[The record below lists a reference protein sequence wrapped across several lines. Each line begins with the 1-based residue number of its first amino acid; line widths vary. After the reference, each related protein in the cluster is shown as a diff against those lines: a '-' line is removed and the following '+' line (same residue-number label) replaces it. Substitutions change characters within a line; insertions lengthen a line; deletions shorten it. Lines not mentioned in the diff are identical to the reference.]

1 MRLASIATAGL
12 IAALLLP
19 SAGAMAQDDAAAS
32 SVPGSVPPSASPG
45 ASPAPSA
52 AVGEAAA
59 DGEAAAEALLELV
72 PIEAAGLPLREQA
85 TTFGVEELR
94 ANSAEQELAVLES
107 LISAAGAPADGIGVA
122 AVLATTADGAGG
134 ILLQVIEVPGMR
146 PEDGIT
152 FWRAM
157 LDLANETSTSEEVDV
172 AGKTAIAYTSP
183 DDPDMTAHL
192 YAVEGAA
199 WLIIA
204 SDAALLEDV
213 LSELP

>member
-19 SAGAMAQDDAAAS
+19 SAGALAQDDAAAS
-32 SVPGSVPPSASPG
+32 SAPGSALPTASPG
-45 ASPAPSA
+45 ASPVASA

-59 DGEAAAEALLELV
+59 ESEAAAEALLELI

-85 TTFGVEELR
+85 TTFGVEEMR
-94 ANSAEQELAVLES
+94 ANSAEQELAVLER

-134 ILLQVIEVPGMR
+134 ILLQVIGVPGMR
-146 PEDGIT
+146 PEDGIA
-152 FWRAM
+152 FWSAM
-157 LDLANETSTSEEVDV
+157 LDLANETSSVEQLEVG
-172 AGKTAIAYTSP
+172 GKTVTTYVSP
-183 DDPDMTAHL
+183 ADPDVMAHL
-192 YAVEGAA
+192 YSVDGAA

-204 SDAALLEDV
+204 SEQDMLEDV
-213 LSELP
+213 FSQLP

>member
-1 MRLASIATAGL
+1 
-12 IAALLLP
+12 
-19 SAGAMAQDDAAAS
+19 MAQDDAAAS

-59 DGEAAAEALLELV
+59 DGAAAAEALLELV

-85 TTFGVEELR
+85 TTFGLEELR

-157 LDLANETSTSEEVDV
+157 LDLANETSTVGQLEVG
-172 AGKTAIAYTSP
+172 GKNVPTYVSP
-183 DDPDMTAHL
+183 ADPDVLAHL
-192 YAVEGAA
+192 YSVDGAA

-204 SDAALLEDV
+204 SEPDMLEDV
-213 LSELP
+213 FSRLP